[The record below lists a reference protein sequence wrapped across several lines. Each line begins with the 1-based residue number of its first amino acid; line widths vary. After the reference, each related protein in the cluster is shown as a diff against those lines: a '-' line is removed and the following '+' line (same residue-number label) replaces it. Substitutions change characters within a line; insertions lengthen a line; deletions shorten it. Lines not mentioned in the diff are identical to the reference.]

1 MERDKDTLRI
11 LVSTDNH
18 VGYLESD
25 PLRGQDSFTAFE
37 EMLQVAVAEEVIP
50 FWALVVHATNK
61 AR

>member
-37 EMLQVAVAEEVIP
+37 EMLQVAVAEEVGLLGP
-50 FWALVVHATNK
+50 RGACN
-61 AR
+61 